1 MDMSITMRRLESLST
16 AEGTPAHLSD
26 NALQNFDHTR
36 STKKRKQAAALAAVG
51 GQLPAAQMC
60 PGHWSPHTPTGWWQR
75 SVRQLEQPNEEHGL
89 ADKAAHDSILC
100 QGG

>member
-1 MDMSITMRRLESLST
+1 MSITMRRLEPLREARNTSTRVSLGS
-16 AEGTPAHLSD
+16 APL
-26 NALQNFDHTR
+26 NFDHTR